1 MANPLR
7 LTNVFLVPK
16 LTANFISVAQLVD
29 EGNKVTF
36 LMMVMSFWTSTVGRR
51 KQGAVRLNIYLQ
63 WIFEELDL

>member
-16 LTANFISVAQLVD
+16 LTANFITVAQLVD

-36 LMMVMSFWTSTVGRR
+36 LMMVMSFWTNTVGRR

>member
-36 LMMVMSFWTSTVGRR
+36 LMMVMSFWTNTVGRR

>member
-7 LTNVFLVPK
+7 LTNVFLVPT
-16 LTANFISVAQLVD
+16 LTANFITVAQLVD

-36 LMMVMSFWTSTVGRR
+36 LMMVMSFWTNTVGRR

>member
-36 LMMVMSFWTSTVGRR
+36 LMKVMSFWTNTVGRR